1 MGSSEAE
8 NRTMYEPMRPDEK
21 PPPDPKPVRD
31 TDFGSNPPRR
41 EAQDVGDDRME

>member
-1 MGSSEAE
+1 MALSEKK
-8 NRTMYEPMRPDEK
+8 NQTMYDRMRPDEK

-41 EAQDVGDDRME
+41 EMQDVGDNRME